1 MTNRVVRWLAKWV
14 EQDEK
19 RDIQMYADLKWDR
32 YESSAKTILWIA
44 VAFCFG
50 AAWVMLDIMGLYELS
65 YYAFWIAGFA
75 LFYGVVIRIV
85 GAYLIHKHLCWL
97 KRKRGIE

>member
-1 MTNRVVRWLAKWV
+1 MAKWV

-50 AAWVMLDIMGLYELS
+50 TAFVVLDMMGLYELS
-65 YYAFWIAGFA
+65 YYAFWLAGSA
-75 LFYGVVIRIV
+75 LFCGVVIRIV
-85 GAYLIHKHLCWL
+85 GTYLIHKHLRWL
-97 KRKRGIE
+97 MAKREVE